1 MSSEER
7 SIHSISSSES
17 LDIEQAVRAEDEG
30 EEECIIC
37 LDLLSSEPWGRVE
50 DCGHAFHK
58 RCWFDWEN
66 AQRALRHER
75 NSSQEGVK
83 CCLCNQ
89 IATQFVCGQS
99 RKPEPNPNPYT
110 PPPPE
115 SPATNNSSN
124 DRHGFGDWFREMVEQ
139 AGDFFENLGAN
150 VQQQQQHDFPFR
162 IPRFSTPSTGFNTL
176 NSGTAVMTHSLNSAQ
191 MNGKRGVIVRQQP
204 SGRYLVR
211 LEQSPSLFSTA
222 TSVAIK
228 PENLLQTAIVK
239 IFGIRSEPRLNGKEG
254 EVIGYSSARNRYIV
268 QVSSLF
274 SAQRDLSLKPDNIR
288 IQNGTCVRLQGLS
301 TAVQWNGKYGR
312 LTRWDSS
319 VGRYDVQLS
328 RQYSVRVKPNNVML

>member
-1 MSSEER
+1 M
-7 SIHSISSSES
+7 IHIYYISASAH
-17 LDIEQAVRAEDEG
+17 LR
-30 EEECIIC
+30 
-37 LDLLSSEPWGRVE
+37 GRVK
-50 DCGHAFHK
+50 DCNHAFHK
-58 RCWFDWEN
+58 RCWFEWEN

-75 NSSQEGVK
+75 NERNLSQEGVK

-99 RKPEPNPNPYT
+99 GAPLGSEPYT
-110 PPPPE
+110 PPPDT
-115 SPATNNSSN
+115 PASNNSSTGTSN
-124 DRHGFGDWFREMVEQ
+124 ERHGFGDWFRDRVEQ

-150 VQQQQQHDFPFR
+150 VQQQQHDFLDNPFR
-162 IPRFSTPSTGFNTL
+162 IPRFGNGSFGTGYNTL

-191 MNGKRGVIVRQQP
+191 MNGKRGVIAQRQP

-211 LEQSPSLFSTA
+211 LEQNPSLFRTA
-222 TSVAIK
+222 ASSPVAIK

-239 IFGIRSEPRLNGKEG
+239 IIGLRSEPRLNGKEG
-254 EVIGYSSARNRYIV
+254 EVIGYSAARNRYIV

-274 SAQRDLSLKPDNIR
+274 SAPRDLSLKPDNIR
-288 IQNGTCVRLQGLS
+288 IQNGTCVRLHGLS

-312 LTRWDSS
+312 ITRWDSN

-328 RQYSVRVKPNNVML
+328 RQYSVRVKPKNVML